1 MDLYSNDNDIPS
13 MNNIYSST
21 YWEKVKADEQKRSDK
36 LYEKAKSPY
45 ETGIVAKPSYSDMFA
60 RIDMGDGASGRG
72 NGARAGVSGTDN
84 FVSSLSGEMISKG
97 DFSHNNM
104 TPFLRKN
111 VTQNTN
117 VENMSSV
124 FDTKTG
130 NNQFWQ
136 NKKEVPCLFKPEM
149 NSGGN
154 ICGMKNN
161 DDFLKSRINNSARVN
176 NFFPIEKIRVGPGI
190 NKGYDSAP
198 TGGFHQMDTAD
209 YAKPRTLDDLR
220 SKINQKETYFEIPIQ
235 APPKGTEQRS
245 VITPFNKNRP
255 DTNYEVSPDM
265 WLKTT
270 GAYTKEAERP
280 SQNVR
285 PTARP
290 EFHVE
295 YKGPANY
302 GENSP
307 GQGIENDY
315 GKGTIMLSDNERTTT
330 GTRTVVTNVSSI
342 VKAIVAPIMDALKY
356 SMKEY
361 TVEAERAVGN
371 PSIQIPSKATTYD
384 PDNHIMKTTVKETT
398 IHDSELTNLSG
409 NKEGYTAPHDNA
421 KTTVKETMLHD
432 SDLTN
437 LAGNKETY
445 SALHDNAKI
454 TVKET
459 TIHDSESANLSGNKE
474 TYSALHDNAKT
485 TVKETMLHDSEL
497 SNLSGNKET
506 YSALNDTAK
515 TTVKETMLHD
525 TNIANIKGEKGAGYV
540 VFDENDA
547 KTTLRQTLPKIDSIR
562 NIGGTT
568 YKVSLYNPDLIAKTT
583 MKETMIKGKSDNG
596 FLGGILEGLFGGYM
610 NANVELKNTHKQ
622 FLSDTNEYGIAGGG
636 AGADFRQ
643 TDRTADENA
652 EIDGTREG
660 IMMSA
665 GYTPNP
671 GNVNI
676 NNDPSEIE
684 MSTKKPF
691 ENSIAARDTG
701 NIGMIYQPSPVF
713 DNCSI
718 TKMPEKSNAFSNRL
732 DSDLLE
738 PMNSNDF
745 AIKINPIRKG
755 CKA

>member
-60 RIDMGDGASGRG
+60 RIDMDAGTGGKGSMGNTGGA
-72 NGARAGVSGTDN
+72 DN
-84 FVSSLSGEMISKG
+84 FVSSLSGEMINKG

-190 NKGYDSAP
+190 NKGYDAAP

-209 YAKPRTLDDLR
+209 YAKPRTLDALR
-220 SKINQKETYFEIPIQ
+220 SKINQKETYFEIPMQ

-245 VITPFNKNRP
+245 IITPFNKNRP

-280 SQNVR
+280 SQNIR

-315 GKGTIMLSDNERTTT
+315 GKDAIMLYDNERTTT
-330 GTRTVVTNVSSI
+330 GTRSVVSNVSSL

-356 SMKEY
+356 TMKEY

-398 IHDSELTNLSG
+398 IHDSDLTNLS
-409 NKEGYTAPHDNA
+409 
-421 KTTVKETMLHD
+421 
-432 SDLTN
+432 
-437 LAGNKETY
+437 GNKETY
-445 SALHDNAKI
+445 SALHDTAKI

-474 TYSALHDNAKT
+474 TYSALNDNAKT
-485 TVKETMLHDSEL
+485 TVKETMIHDSEAL
-497 SNLSGNKET
+497 NLSGNKET

-515 TTVKETMLHD
+515 TTVKETMIHD
-525 TNIANIKGEKGAGYV
+525 TNISNIKGEKGVGYV

-583 MKETMIKGKSDNG
+583 MKETMIKGKSANG

-622 FLSDTNEYGIAGGG
+622 FLSDTNEYGIAG

-643 TDRTADENA
+643 TDRTAEDNA

-691 ENSIAARDTG
+691 ENSIAARDNG

-718 TKMPEKSNAFSNRL
+718 TKMPNKSNAFSNRL

-738 PMNSNDF
+738 PMNNNEF
-745 AIKINPIRKG
+745 AIRINPIRKG
-755 CKA
+755 CKV

>member
-1 MDLYSNDNDIPS
+1 MDLYSNDQDIPS
-13 MNNIYSST
+13 MNNIYSSK
-21 YWEKVKADEQKRSDK
+21 YWEKVKADEQKRSDR
-36 LYEKAKSPY
+36 LYEKAKTPY

-60 RIDMGDGASGRG
+60 RIDSENDPMT
-72 NGARAGVSGTDN
+72 NEN
-84 FVSSLSGEMISKG
+84 FVSSLSGQMINKG

-130 NNQFWQ
+130 NNQFWM

-149 NSGGN
+149 NAGGN
-154 ICGMKNN
+154 VCSMKNN
-161 DDFLKSRINNSARVN
+161 DDFLKSRINNSSRVN
-176 NFFPIEKIRVGPGI
+176 NFFPIDKIRVGPGI

-220 SKINQKETYFEIPIQ
+220 SKINQKETYFEIPMQ
-235 APPKGTEQRS
+235 APPKGIEQRG

-255 DTNYEVSPDM
+255 DTNYEVTPDM

-270 GAYTKEAERP
+270 GAITKEAVRSSE
-280 SQNVR
+280 NVR

-290 EFHVE
+290 EFHIE
-295 YKGPANY
+295 YKGAAKY

-315 GKGTIMLSDNERTTT
+315 GKNAIILYENERATTE
-330 GTRTVVTNVSSI
+330 TRTVVSNVSSI

-361 TVEAERAVGN
+361 TVEAERGVGN

-398 IHDSELTNLSG
+398 IHDSE
-409 NKEGYTAPHDNA
+409 
-421 KTTVKETMLHD
+421 
-432 SDLTN
+432 
-437 LAGNKETY
+437 
-445 SALHDNAKI
+445 
-454 TVKET
+454 
-459 TIHDSESANLSGNKE
+459 TINLSGNKE
-474 TYSALHDNAKT
+474 TYSALTDDAKT
-485 TVKETMLHDSEL
+485 TVKETMIHDSETI
-497 SNLSGNKET
+497 NLSGNKET
-506 YSALNDTAK
+506 YSALTDDAK
-515 TTVKETMLHD
+515 TTVKETMIHD
-525 TNIANIKGEKGAGYV
+525 SDTINLSGNKETYSALTDSAKTTVKETMIHDMNVANIKGEKGVGYIL
-540 VFDENDA
+540 FDENDA
-547 KTTLRQTLPKIDSIR
+547 KTTLRQTLPKIDGIR

-568 YKVSLYNPDLIAKTT
+568 YKVTLYNPDLVAKTT
-583 MKETMIKGKSDNG
+583 MKETMIKGKSEYG

-610 NANVELKNTHKQ
+610 NTNVELKNTQKQ
-622 FLSDTNEYGIAGGG
+622 FLSDTNEYGIAG

-660 IMMSA
+660 ILMSA

-676 NNDPSEIE
+676 NSDPSEIE

-691 ENSIAARDTG
+691 ENSIAARDSG
-701 NIGMIYQPSPVF
+701 NIGMIYQTSPMF

-718 TKMPEKSNAFSNRL
+718 TKMPDKSNAFSNRL

-738 PMNSNDF
+738 PMNTNEF
-745 AIKINPIRKG
+745 AIKINPIKKG
-755 CKA
+755 CKV

>member
-21 YWEKVKADEQKRSDK
+21 YWEKVKTDEQKRSDK

-60 RIDMGDGASGRG
+60 RIDMDRNDGNDDSR
-72 NGARAGVSGTDN
+72 
-84 FVSSLSGEMISKG
+84 FVSSLSGETISKG

-117 VENMSSV
+117 VENMTSV

-136 NKKEVPCLFKPEM
+136 NKKEVPCLFKPEL

-161 DDFLKSRINNSARVN
+161 DDFLKSRINNSSRVN

-190 NKGYDSAP
+190 NKGYDAAP

-209 YAKPRTLDDLR
+209 FAKPRTIDDLR

-235 APPKGTEQRS
+235 APPKGTDQRS
-245 VITPFNKNRP
+245 IITPFAKNRP
-255 DTNYEVSPDM
+255 DTNYEVTPDM

-315 GKGTIMLSDNERTTT
+315 GKDAIMLYDNERTTT
-330 GTRTVVTNVSSI
+330 GTRTVVSNVSSI

-371 PSIQIPSKATTYD
+371 PSIQIPNKATTYD
-384 PDNHIMKTTVKETT
+384 PVNHIMKTTVKETMIHDSETTNLTGNKETYSTLNDTAKTTVKETMIHDSESTNLTGNKETYSALNDNAKTTVKETT
-398 IHDSELTNLSG
+398 IHDSEATNL
-409 NKEGYTAPHDNA
+409 T
-421 KTTVKETMLHD
+421 
-432 SDLTN
+432 
-437 LAGNKETY
+437 
-445 SALHDNAKI
+445 
-454 TVKET
+454 
-459 TIHDSESANLSGNKE
+459 
-474 TYSALHDNAKT
+474 
-485 TVKETMLHDSEL
+485 
-497 SNLSGNKET
+497 GNKET

-515 TTVKETMLHD
+515 TTVKETMIHD
-525 TNIANIKGEKGAGYV
+525 TNIANIKGDKGVGYIL
-540 VFDENDA
+540 FDENDA
-547 KTTLRQTLPKIDSIR
+547 KKTLRQTLPKIDSVR

-568 YKVSLYNPDLIAKTT
+568 YKVSLYNPDLVAKTT
-583 MKETMIKGKSDNG
+583 IKETMIKGKSEYG
-596 FLGGILEGLFGGYM
+596 FLGGILEGLMGGYM
-610 NANVELKNTHKQ
+610 SANVELKNTHKQ

-643 TDRTADENA
+643 MDRTADENA

-671 GNVNI
+671 GNINI

-701 NIGMIYQPSPVF
+701 NIGMIYQSSPVF

-738 PMNSNDF
+738 PMNPNDF
-745 AIKINPIRKG
+745 AIRINPIRKG
-755 CKA
+755 CKV

>member
-60 RIDMGDGASGRG
+60 RIDMDAGTGGRG
-72 NGARAGVSGTDN
+72 SMGGNTGGADN
-84 FVSSLSGEMISKG
+84 FVSSLSGEMINKG

-190 NKGYDSAP
+190 NKGYDAAP

-209 YAKPRTLDDLR
+209 YAKPRTLDALR
-220 SKINQKETYFEIPIQ
+220 SKINQKETYFEIPMQ

-245 VITPFNKNRP
+245 IITPFNKNRP

-280 SQNVR
+280 SQNIR

-315 GKGTIMLSDNERTTT
+315 GKDAIMLYDNERTTT
-330 GTRTVVTNVSSI
+330 GTRSVVSNVSSL

-356 SMKEY
+356 TMKEY

-398 IHDSELTNLSG
+398 IHDSDLTNLS
-409 NKEGYTAPHDNA
+409 
-421 KTTVKETMLHD
+421 
-432 SDLTN
+432 
-437 LAGNKETY
+437 GNKETY
-445 SALHDNAKI
+445 SALHDTAKI

-474 TYSALHDNAKT
+474 TYSALNDNAKT
-485 TVKETMLHDSEL
+485 TVKETMIHDSEAL
-497 SNLSGNKET
+497 NLSGNKET

-515 TTVKETMLHD
+515 TTVKETMIHD
-525 TNIANIKGEKGAGYV
+525 TNIANIKGEKGVGYV

-583 MKETMIKGKSDNG
+583 MKETMIKGKSANG

-622 FLSDTNEYGIAGGG
+622 FLSDTNEYGIAG

-643 TDRTADENA
+643 TDRTAEDNA

-691 ENSIAARDTG
+691 ENSIAARDNG

-718 TKMPEKSNAFSNRL
+718 TKMPDKSNAFSNRL

-738 PMNSNDF
+738 PMNNNEY
-745 AIKINPIRKG
+745 AIRINPIRKG
-755 CKA
+755 CKV

>member
-1 MDLYSNDNDIPS
+1 MDLYSNHNDIPS
-13 MNNIYSST
+13 MNNIYSSK
-21 YWEKVKADEQKRSDK
+21 YWEKVKEDEQKRSNK
-36 LYEKAKSPY
+36 LYEKAKTPY

-60 RIDMGDGASGRG
+60 RIDSANDPH
-72 NGARAGVSGTDN
+72 VSEN
-84 FVSSLSGEMISKG
+84 FVSSLSGEMINKG

-117 VENMSSV
+117 IENMSSV

-149 NSGGN
+149 NAGGN
-154 ICGMKNN
+154 VCSMKNN
-161 DDFLKSRINNSARVN
+161 DDFLKSRINNSSRVN

-235 APPKGTEQRS
+235 APPKGIEQRG

-255 DTNYEVSPDM
+255 DTNYEVTPDM

-270 GAYTKEAERP
+270 GAFTKEAERP
-280 SQNVR
+280 AENVR

-295 YKGPANY
+295 YKGAAKY

-307 GQGIENDY
+307 GQGIDNDY
-315 GKGTIMLSDNERTTT
+315 GKNAIIIYDNERATTE
-330 GTRTVVTNVSSI
+330 TRTVVSNVTSI

-409 NKEGYTAPHDNA
+409 NKETYSAFTDSA
-421 KTTVKETMLHD
+421 KTTVKET
-432 SDLTN
+432 
-437 LAGNKETY
+437 
-445 SALHDNAKI
+445 
-454 TVKET
+454 TV
-459 TIHDSESANLSGNKE
+459 HDSELTNLSGNKE
-474 TYSALHDNAKT
+474 TYSTLTDTAKT
-485 TVKETMLHDSEL
+485 TVKETTVHDSEL
-497 SNLSGNKET
+497 MNLSGNKET

-515 TTVKETMLHD
+515 TTVKETMIHD
-525 TNIANIKGEKGAGYV
+525 TNVANIKGEKGVGYV
-540 VFDENDA
+540 LFNDNDA
-547 KTTLRQTLPKIDSIR
+547 KTTLRQTLPKIDGVR

-568 YKVSLYNPDLIAKTT
+568 YKVTLYNPDLVAKTT
-583 MKETMIKGKSDNG
+583 MKETMIKGKSEYG

-610 NANVELKNTHKQ
+610 NTNVELKNTHKQ
-622 FLSDTNEYGIAGGG
+622 FLSDTNEYGIAGSGS
-636 AGADFRQ
+636 DFRQ
-643 TDRTADENA
+643 MDRTADENA

-676 NNDPSEIE
+676 NADPSEIE

-691 ENSIAARDTG
+691 ENSIAARDSG
-701 NIGMIYQPSPVF
+701 NIGMIYQPTPVF

-718 TKMPEKSNAFSNRL
+718 TKMPDKSNAFSNRL

-738 PMNSNDF
+738 PMNTNEY
-745 AIKINPIRKG
+745 AIRINPIKKG
-755 CKA
+755 CKV

>member
-60 RIDMGDGASGRG
+60 RIDMDAGTGGKGSKTGGGDSGA
-72 NGARAGVSGTDN
+72 DN
-84 FVSSLSGEMISKG
+84 FVSSLSGEMINKG

-190 NKGYDSAP
+190 NKGYDAAP
-198 TGGFHQMDTAD
+198 TGGFHQIDTAD
-209 YAKPRTLDDLR
+209 YAKPRTLDALR
-220 SKINQKETYFEIPIQ
+220 SKINQKETYFEIPMQ

-245 VITPFNKNRP
+245 IITPFNKNRP

-280 SQNVR
+280 SQNIR

-315 GKGTIMLSDNERTTT
+315 GKDAIMLYDNERTTT
-330 GTRTVVTNVSSI
+330 GTRSVVSNVSSL

-356 SMKEY
+356 TMKEY

-398 IHDSELTNLSG
+398 IHDSDLTNLS
-409 NKEGYTAPHDNA
+409 
-421 KTTVKETMLHD
+421 
-432 SDLTN
+432 
-437 LAGNKETY
+437 GNKETY
-445 SALHDNAKI
+445 SALHDTAKI

-474 TYSALHDNAKT
+474 TYSALNDNAKT
-485 TVKETMLHDSEL
+485 TVKETIIHDSEAL
-497 SNLSGNKET
+497 NLSGNKET

-515 TTVKETMLHD
+515 TTVKETMIHD
-525 TNIANIKGEKGAGYV
+525 TNISNIKGEKGVGYV

-583 MKETMIKGKSDNG
+583 MKETMIKGKSANG

-622 FLSDTNEYGIAGGG
+622 FLSDTNEYGIAG

-643 TDRTADENA
+643 TDRTAEDNA

-691 ENSIAARDTG
+691 ENSIAARDNG
-701 NIGMIYQPSPVF
+701 NIGMIYQQSPVF

-718 TKMPEKSNAFSNRL
+718 TKMPDKSNAFSNRL

-738 PMNSNDF
+738 PMNNNEF
-745 AIKINPIRKG
+745 AIRINPIRKG
-755 CKA
+755 CKV

>member
-1 MDLYSNDNDIPS
+1 MELYAKHNDIPS

-21 YWEKVKADEQKRSDK
+21 YWEKVKKDEQKRSDK
-36 LYEKAKSPY
+36 LYEKAKTPY

-60 RIDMGDGASGRG
+60 RIDSVNDPIT
-72 NGARAGVSGTDN
+72 NEN
-84 FVSSLSGEMISKG
+84 FVSSLSGEMINKG

-104 TPFLRKN
+104 APFLRKN

-117 VENMSSV
+117 IENMSSV

-136 NKKEVPCLFKPEM
+136 NKKETSCLFKPEM
-149 NSGGN
+149 NAGGN
-154 ICGMKNN
+154 VCSMKNN
-161 DDFLKSRINNSARVN
+161 DDFLKSRINNSSRVN

-198 TGGFHQMDTAD
+198 TGGFHQIDTAD
-209 YAKPRTLDDLR
+209 YAKPRSLDDLR
-220 SKINQKETYFEIPIQ
+220 SKINQKETYFELPIQ
-235 APPKGTEQRS
+235 APPKGIEQRA

-270 GAYTKEAERP
+270 GAFTKEAERP
-280 SQNVR
+280 SENIR

-290 EFHVE
+290 EFHIE
-295 YKGPANY
+295 YKGAANY

-307 GQGIENDY
+307 GQGMKNDY
-315 GKGTIMLSDNERTTT
+315 GKNSIMLYDNERATTE
-330 GTRTVVTNVSSI
+330 TRTVVSNVTSI

-371 PSIQIPSKATTYD
+371 PSIQIPSKATIYD

-409 NKEGYTAPHDNA
+409 NKETYSAFTDSA
-421 KTTVKETMLHD
+421 KTT
-432 SDLTN
+432 
-437 LAGNKETY
+437 
-445 SALHDNAKI
+445 I
-454 TVKET
+454 KET
-459 TIHDSESANLSGNKE
+459 TVQDSEFINLSGNKE
-474 TYSALHDNAKT
+474 TYSALNDTAKT
-485 TVKETMLHDSEL
+485 TVKETTVHDSESINL
-497 SNLSGNKET
+497 SGNKETYSALNDTAKTTVKETTVHDSEFINLSGNKET

-515 TTVKETMLHD
+515 TTVKETMIHD
-525 TNIANIKGEKGAGYV
+525 TNIANMKGEKGVGYIL
-540 VFDENDA
+540 FDNNNA
-547 KTTLRQTLPKIDSIR
+547 KTTLRQTLPKIDGVR

-568 YKVSLYNPDLIAKTT
+568 YKVTLYNPDLVAKTT
-583 MKETMIKGKSDNG
+583 MKETLIKGKSEYG

-610 NANVELKNTHKQ
+610 NTNVELKNTHKQ
-622 FLSDTNEYGIAGGG
+622 FLSDTNEYGIAGAG

-643 TDRTADENA
+643 MDRTADENA

-676 NNDPSEIE
+676 NADPSEIE

-691 ENSIAARDTG
+691 ENSIAARDSG
-701 NIGMIYQPSPVF
+701 NIGMIYQPTPVF

-718 TKMPEKSNAFSNRL
+718 TRMSDKSNAFSNRL

-738 PMNSNDF
+738 PMNTNEF

>member
-1 MDLYSNDNDIPS
+1 MDAGTGGKGS
-13 MNNIYSST
+13 MGN
-21 YWEKVKADEQKRSDK
+21 
-36 LYEKAKSPY
+36 
-45 ETGIVAKPSYSDMFA
+45 TG
-60 RIDMGDGASGRG
+60 GA
-72 NGARAGVSGTDN
+72 DN
-84 FVSSLSGEMISKG
+84 FVSSLSGEMINKG

-190 NKGYDSAP
+190 NKGYDAAP

-209 YAKPRTLDDLR
+209 YAKPRTLDALR
-220 SKINQKETYFEIPIQ
+220 SKINQKETYFEIPMQ

-245 VITPFNKNRP
+245 IITPFNKNRP

-280 SQNVR
+280 SQNIR

-315 GKGTIMLSDNERTTT
+315 GKDAIMLYDNERTTT
-330 GTRTVVTNVSSI
+330 GTRSVVSNVSSL

-356 SMKEY
+356 TMKEY

-398 IHDSELTNLSG
+398 IHDSDLTNLS
-409 NKEGYTAPHDNA
+409 
-421 KTTVKETMLHD
+421 
-432 SDLTN
+432 
-437 LAGNKETY
+437 GNKETY
-445 SALHDNAKI
+445 SALHDTAKI

-474 TYSALHDNAKT
+474 TYSALNDNAKT
-485 TVKETMLHDSEL
+485 TVKETMIHDSEAL
-497 SNLSGNKET
+497 NLSGNKET

-515 TTVKETMLHD
+515 TTVKETMIHD
-525 TNIANIKGEKGAGYV
+525 TNIANIKGEKGVGYV

-583 MKETMIKGKSDNG
+583 MKETMIKGKSANG

-622 FLSDTNEYGIAGGG
+622 FLSDTNEYGIAG

-643 TDRTADENA
+643 TDRKAEDNA

-691 ENSIAARDTG
+691 ENSIAARDNG

-718 TKMPEKSNAFSNRL
+718 TKMPDKSNAFSNRL

-738 PMNSNDF
+738 PMNNNEF
-745 AIKINPIRKG
+745 AIRINPIRKG
-755 CKA
+755 CKV

>member
-1 MDLYSNDNDIPS
+1 MDLYSNDQDIPS
-13 MNNIYSST
+13 MNNIYSSK
-21 YWEKVKADEQKRSDK
+21 YWDKVKADEQKRSDR
-36 LYEKAKSPY
+36 LYEKAKTPY

-60 RIDMGDGASGRG
+60 RIDSENDPMT
-72 NGARAGVSGTDN
+72 NEN
-84 FVSSLSGEMISKG
+84 FVSSLSGQMINKG

-130 NNQFWQ
+130 NNQFWL

-149 NSGGN
+149 NAGGN
-154 ICGMKNN
+154 VCSMKNN
-161 DDFLKSRINNSARVN
+161 DDFLKSRINNSSRVN
-176 NFFPIEKIRVGPGI
+176 NFFPIDKIRVGPGI

-220 SKINQKETYFEIPIQ
+220 SKINQKETYFEIPMQ
-235 APPKGTEQRS
+235 APPKGIEQRG

-255 DTNYEVSPDM
+255 DTNYEVTPDM

-270 GAYTKEAERP
+270 GAITKEAERP
-280 SQNVR
+280 AENVR

-290 EFHVE
+290 EFHIE
-295 YKGPANY
+295 YKGAAKY

-315 GKGTIMLSDNERTTT
+315 GKKAIILYENERATTE
-330 GTRTVVTNVSSI
+330 TRTVVSNVSSI

-361 TVEAERAVGN
+361 TVEAERGVGN

-398 IHDSELTNLSG
+398 IHDSETINLSG
-409 NKEGYTAPHDNA
+409 NKETYSSLTDSA
-421 KTTVKETMLHD
+421 KT
-432 SDLTN
+432 
-437 LAGNKETY
+437 
-445 SALHDNAKI
+445 

-459 TIHDSESANLSGNKE
+459 TIHDSETINLSGNKE
-474 TYSALHDNAKT
+474 TYSALTDDAKT
-485 TVKETMLHDSEL
+485 TVKETTIHDSDTI
-497 SNLSGNKET
+497 NLSGNKET
-506 YSALNDTAK
+506 YSALTDSAK
-515 TTVKETMLHD
+515 TTVKETMIHD
-525 TNIANIKGEKGAGYV
+525 MNVANIKGEKGVGYIL
-540 VFDENDA
+540 FDENDA
-547 KTTLRQTLPKIDSIR
+547 KTTLRQTLPKIDGIR

-568 YKVSLYNPDLIAKTT
+568 YKVTLYNPDLVAKTT
-583 MKETMIKGKSDNG
+583 MKETMIKGKSEYG

-610 NANVELKNTHKQ
+610 STNVELKNTQKQ
-622 FLSDTNEYGIAGGG
+622 FLSDTNEYGIAGS
-636 AGADFRQ
+636 GADFRQ

-660 IMMSA
+660 ILMSA

-676 NNDPSEIE
+676 NSDPSEIE

-691 ENSIAARDTG
+691 ENSIAARDSG
-701 NIGMIYQPSPVF
+701 NIGMIYQTSPVF

-718 TKMPEKSNAFSNRL
+718 TKMPDKSNAFSNRL

-738 PMNSNDF
+738 PMNTNEF
-745 AIKINPIRKG
+745 AIKINPIKKG
-755 CKA
+755 CKV

>member
-1 MDLYSNDNDIPS
+1 MDLYSNDIGNDIPS
-13 MNNIYSST
+13 MNNIYSSK
-21 YWEKVKADEQKRSDK
+21 YWEKVKEDEQKRSNK
-36 LYEKAKSPY
+36 LYEKSKSPY
-45 ETGIVAKPSYSDMFA
+45 DTGIVAKPSYADMFA
-60 RIDMGDGASGRG
+60 RIDSGDGLTASG
-72 NGARAGVSGTDN
+72 DN
-84 FVSSLSGEMISKG
+84 NNSYDYVSSLTGEKINKG

-117 VENMSSV
+117 IENMSSV

-161 DDFLKSRINNSARVN
+161 DDFLKSRINNSSRVN

-190 NKGYDSAP
+190 NKGFDAAP
-198 TGGFHQMDTAD
+198 TGGFHQMDTAE

-220 SKINQKETYFEIPIQ
+220 SKINQKETYFEIPMQ

-255 DTNYEVSPDM
+255 DTNFEVTPDM
-265 WLKTT
+265 WLKTM
-270 GAYTKEAERP
+270 GAITKEAERP
-280 SQNVR
+280 AQNIK

-290 EFHVE
+290 EFHID
-295 YKGPANY
+295 YQGAAKY

-307 GQGIENDY
+307 GQGLENDY
-315 GKGTIMLSDNERTTT
+315 GKNAIMVYDNERNLTE
-330 GTRTVVTNVSSI
+330 TRTVVSNVTSI

-361 TVEAERAVGN
+361 TVEAERGVGN

-398 IHDSELTNLSG
+398 IHDSELTNLTG
-409 NKEGYTAPHDNA
+409 NKETYSTITDAA
-421 KTTVKETMLHD
+421 KTTVKET
-432 SDLTN
+432 
-437 LAGNKETY
+437 
-445 SALHDNAKI
+445 
-454 TVKET
+454 TV
-459 TIHDSESANLSGNKE
+459 HDSEALNLSGNKE
-474 TYSALHDNAKT
+474 TYSALT
-485 TVKETMLHDSEL
+485 
-497 SNLSGNKET
+497 
-506 YSALNDTAK
+506 DTAK
-515 TTVKETMLHD
+515 TTVKETMIHD
-525 TNIANIKGEKGAGYV
+525 SVVSNIKGDKGEGYIL
-540 VFDENDA
+540 FDDDDV
-547 KTTLRQTLPKIDSIR
+547 KKTLRQTLPKVDSVR
-562 NIGGTT
+562 NIGGAT
-568 YKVSLYNPDLIAKTT
+568 YRVTLYNPDLVAKTT
-583 MKETMIKGKSDNG
+583 MKETMIKGKSEYG
-596 FLGGILEGLFGGYM
+596 FLGGILDGLFGGYL

-622 FLSDTNEYGIAGGG
+622 FLSDTNEYGIAGSGT
-636 AGADFRQ
+636 DFRQ
-643 TDRTADENA
+643 MDRTAEENA

-676 NNDPSEIE
+676 NADPADIE

-691 ENSIAARDTG
+691 ENSIAARETA
-701 NIGMIYQPSPVF
+701 NIGMIYQTTPVF

-718 TKMPEKSNAFSNRL
+718 TKMPDKSNAFSNRL

-738 PMNSNDF
+738 PMSTNEF

-755 CKA
+755 CKV

>member
-1 MDLYSNDNDIPS
+1 

-60 RIDMGDGASGRG
+60 RIDMD
-72 NGARAGVSGTDN
+72 NGAGGKGRNTGGGDSGADN
-84 FVSSLSGEMISKG
+84 YVSSLSGEMINKG

-161 DDFLKSRINNSARVN
+161 DDFLKSRINNSSRVN

-190 NKGYDSAP
+190 NKGYDAAP

-209 YAKPRTLDDLR
+209 YAKPRTLDALR
-220 SKINQKETYFEIPIQ
+220 SKINQKETYFEIPMQ

-280 SQNVR
+280 SQNIR

-315 GKGTIMLSDNERTTT
+315 GKDAIMLYDNERTTT
-330 GTRTVVTNVSSI
+330 GTRTVVSNVSSL

-398 IHDSELTNLSG
+398 IHDSDLTNLS
-409 NKEGYTAPHDNA
+409 
-421 KTTVKETMLHD
+421 
-432 SDLTN
+432 
-437 LAGNKETY
+437 GNKETY
-445 SALHDNAKI
+445 SALHDTAKI

-474 TYSALHDNAKT
+474 TYSALNDNAKT
-485 TVKETMLHDSEL
+485 TVKETMIHDSEAL
-497 SNLSGNKET
+497 NLSGNKET

-515 TTVKETMLHD
+515 TTVKETMIHD
-525 TNIANIKGEKGAGYV
+525 TNISNIKGEKGVGYV

-547 KTTLRQTLPKIDSIR
+547 KKTLRQTLPKIDSIR

-583 MKETMIKGKSDNG
+583 MKETMIKGKSANG

-622 FLSDTNEYGIAGGG
+622 FLSDTNEYGIASGG

-643 TDRTADENA
+643 TDRTAEENA

-691 ENSIAARDTG
+691 ENSIAARDNG

-718 TKMPEKSNAFSNRL
+718 TKMPNKSNAFSNRL

-755 CKA
+755 CKV

>member
-60 RIDMGDGASGRG
+60 RIDMDAGTGGKGSMGNTGGA
-72 NGARAGVSGTDN
+72 DN
-84 FVSSLSGEMISKG
+84 FVSSLSGEMINKG

-190 NKGYDSAP
+190 NKGYDAAP

-209 YAKPRTLDDLR
+209 YAKPRTLDALR
-220 SKINQKETYFEIPIQ
+220 SKINQKETYFEIPMQ

-245 VITPFNKNRP
+245 IITPFNKNRP

-280 SQNVR
+280 SQNIR

-315 GKGTIMLSDNERTTT
+315 GKDAIMLYDNERTTT
-330 GTRTVVTNVSSI
+330 GTRSVVSNVSSL

-356 SMKEY
+356 TMKEY

-398 IHDSELTNLSG
+398 IHDSDLTNLS
-409 NKEGYTAPHDNA
+409 
-421 KTTVKETMLHD
+421 
-432 SDLTN
+432 
-437 LAGNKETY
+437 GNKETY
-445 SALHDNAKI
+445 SALHDTAKI

-474 TYSALHDNAKT
+474 TYSALNDNAKT
-485 TVKETMLHDSEL
+485 TVKETMIHDSEAL
-497 SNLSGNKET
+497 NLSGNKET

-515 TTVKETMLHD
+515 TTVKETMIHD
-525 TNIANIKGEKGAGYV
+525 TNIANIKGEKGVGYV

-583 MKETMIKGKSDNG
+583 MKETMIKGKSANG

-622 FLSDTNEYGIAGGG
+622 FLSDTNEYGIAG

-643 TDRTADENA
+643 TDRTAEDNA

-691 ENSIAARDTG
+691 ENSIAARDNG

-718 TKMPEKSNAFSNRL
+718 TKMPNKSNAFSNRL

-738 PMNSNDF
+738 PMNNNEF
-745 AIKINPIRKG
+745 AIRINPIRKG
-755 CKA
+755 CKV

>member
-1 MDLYSNDNDIPS
+1 MELYSNDIPS

-21 YWEKVKADEQKRSDK
+21 YWDKVKADEQKRSNK

-45 ETGIVAKPSYSDMFA
+45 DTGIVAKPSYSDMFA
-60 RIDMGDGASGRG
+60 RIDMDGGGGDRG
-72 NGARAGVSGTDN
+72 NDMN
-84 FVSSLSGEMISKG
+84 NNKFVSSLSGETINKG

-117 VENMSSV
+117 VENMTSV

-161 DDFLKSRINNSARVN
+161 DDFLKSRINNSSRVN

-190 NKGYDSAP
+190 NKGYDAAP

-209 YAKPRTLDDLR
+209 FAKPRTIDDLR

-245 VITPFNKNRP
+245 VITPFAKNRP
-255 DTNYEVSPDM
+255 DTNYEVTPDM

-270 GAYTKEAERP
+270 GAYTKETERP

-315 GKGTIMLSDNERTTT
+315 GKDAIMLYDNERTTT
-330 GTRTVVTNVSSI
+330 GTRTVVSNVSSL

-384 PDNHIMKTTVKETT
+384 PVNHIMKTTVKETT
-398 IHDSELTNLSG
+398 IHDSEATNL
-409 NKEGYTAPHDNA
+409 T
-421 KTTVKETMLHD
+421 
-432 SDLTN
+432 
-437 LAGNKETY
+437 GNKETY
-445 SALHDNAKI
+445 SALNDIAKT

-459 TIHDSESANLSGNKE
+459 TIHDSEATNLTGNKE
-474 TYSALHDNAKT
+474 TYSALNDNAKT
-485 TVKETMLHDSEL
+485 TVKETTIHDSEAL
-497 SNLSGNKET
+497 NLSGNKET

-515 TTVKETMLHD
+515 TTVKETMIHD
-525 TNIANIKGEKGAGYV
+525 TNIANIKGEKGVGYV
-540 VFDENDA
+540 LFDENDA
-547 KTTLRQTLPKIDSIR
+547 KKTLRQTLPKIDSVR

-568 YKVSLYNPDLIAKTT
+568 YKVSLYNPDLVAKTT
-583 MKETMIKGKSDNG
+583 LKETMIKGKSENG
-596 FLGGILEGLFGGYM
+596 FLGGILEGLFGGYLS
-610 NANVELKNTHKQ
+610 ANVELKNTHKQ
-622 FLSDTNEYGIAGGG
+622 FLSDTNEYGIASGG

-643 TDRTADENA
+643 MDRTADENA

-660 IMMSA
+660 IMISA

-671 GNVNI
+671 GNINI
-676 NNDPSEIE
+676 NNDPSDIE

-718 TKMPEKSNAFSNRL
+718 TKMPDKSNAFSNRL

-745 AIKINPIRKG
+745 AIRINPIRKG
-755 CKA
+755 CKV

>member
-60 RIDMGDGASGRG
+60 RIDMDAGTGGKGSKTGGGDSGA
-72 NGARAGVSGTDN
+72 DN
-84 FVSSLSGEMISKG
+84 FVSSLSGEMINKG

-161 DDFLKSRINNSARVN
+161 DDFLKSRINNSSRVN

-190 NKGYDSAP
+190 NKGYDAAP
-198 TGGFHQMDTAD
+198 TGGFHQIDTAD
-209 YAKPRTLDDLR
+209 YAKPRTLDALR
-220 SKINQKETYFEIPIQ
+220 SKINQKETYFEIPMQ

-245 VITPFNKNRP
+245 IITPFNKNRP

-280 SQNVR
+280 SQNIR

-315 GKGTIMLSDNERTTT
+315 GKDAIMLYDNERTTT
-330 GTRTVVTNVSSI
+330 GTRSVVSNVSSL

-356 SMKEY
+356 TMKEY

-398 IHDSELTNLSG
+398 IHDSDLTNLS
-409 NKEGYTAPHDNA
+409 
-421 KTTVKETMLHD
+421 
-432 SDLTN
+432 
-437 LAGNKETY
+437 GNKETY
-445 SALHDNAKI
+445 SALHDTAKI

-474 TYSALHDNAKT
+474 TYSALNDNAKT
-485 TVKETMLHDSEL
+485 TVKETIIHDSEAL
-497 SNLSGNKET
+497 NLSGNKET

-515 TTVKETMLHD
+515 TTVKETMIHD
-525 TNIANIKGEKGAGYV
+525 TNISNIKGEKGVGYV

-583 MKETMIKGKSDNG
+583 MKETMIKGKSANG

-622 FLSDTNEYGIAGGG
+622 FLSDTNEYGIAG

-643 TDRTADENA
+643 TDRTAEDNA

-691 ENSIAARDTG
+691 ENSIAARDNG
-701 NIGMIYQPSPVF
+701 NIGMIYQQSPVF

-718 TKMPEKSNAFSNRL
+718 TKMPDKSNAFSNRL

-738 PMNSNDF
+738 PMNTNEF
-745 AIKINPIRKG
+745 AIRINPIRKG
-755 CKA
+755 CKV

>member
-1 MDLYSNDNDIPS
+1 

-60 RIDMGDGASGRG
+60 RIDMD
-72 NGARAGVSGTDN
+72 NGAGGKGRNTGGGDSGADN
-84 FVSSLSGEMISKG
+84 FVSSLSGEMINKG

-161 DDFLKSRINNSARVN
+161 DDFLKSRINNSSRVN

-190 NKGYDSAP
+190 NKGYDAAP

-209 YAKPRTLDDLR
+209 YAKPRTLDALR
-220 SKINQKETYFEIPIQ
+220 SKINQKETYFEIPMQ

-280 SQNVR
+280 SQNIR

-315 GKGTIMLSDNERTTT
+315 GKDAIMLYDNERTTT
-330 GTRTVVTNVSSI
+330 GTRTVVSNVSSL

-398 IHDSELTNLSG
+398 IHDSDLTNLS
-409 NKEGYTAPHDNA
+409 
-421 KTTVKETMLHD
+421 
-432 SDLTN
+432 
-437 LAGNKETY
+437 GNKETY
-445 SALHDNAKI
+445 SALHDTAKI

-474 TYSALHDNAKT
+474 TYSALNDNAKT
-485 TVKETMLHDSEL
+485 TVKETMIHDSEAL
-497 SNLSGNKET
+497 NLSGNKET

-515 TTVKETMLHD
+515 TTVKETMIHD
-525 TNIANIKGEKGAGYV
+525 TNISNIKGEKGVGYV

-547 KTTLRQTLPKIDSIR
+547 KKTLRQTLPKIDSIR

-583 MKETMIKGKSDNG
+583 MKETMIKGKSANG

-622 FLSDTNEYGIAGGG
+622 FLSDTNEYGIASGG

-643 TDRTADENA
+643 TDRTAEENA

-691 ENSIAARDTG
+691 ENSIAARDNG

-718 TKMPEKSNAFSNRL
+718 TKMPNKSNAFSNRL

-755 CKA
+755 CKV

>member
-1 MDLYSNDNDIPS
+1 

-60 RIDMGDGASGRG
+60 RIDMD
-72 NGARAGVSGTDN
+72 NGAGGKKTGGGDSGADN
-84 FVSSLSGEMISKG
+84 YVSSLSGEMINKG

-190 NKGYDSAP
+190 NKGYDAAP

-209 YAKPRTLDDLR
+209 YAKPRTLDALR
-220 SKINQKETYFEIPIQ
+220 SKINQKETYFEIPMQ

-245 VITPFNKNRP
+245 IITPFNKNRP

-280 SQNVR
+280 SQNIR

-315 GKGTIMLSDNERTTT
+315 GKDAIMLYDNERTTT
-330 GTRTVVTNVSSI
+330 GTRSVVSNVSSL

-356 SMKEY
+356 TMKEY

-398 IHDSELTNLSG
+398 IHDSDLTNLS
-409 NKEGYTAPHDNA
+409 
-421 KTTVKETMLHD
+421 
-432 SDLTN
+432 
-437 LAGNKETY
+437 GNKETY
-445 SALHDNAKI
+445 SALHDTAKI

-474 TYSALHDNAKT
+474 TYSALNDNAKT
-485 TVKETMLHDSEL
+485 TVKETIIHDSEAL
-497 SNLSGNKET
+497 NLSGNKET

-515 TTVKETMLHD
+515 TTVKETMIHD
-525 TNIANIKGEKGAGYV
+525 TNIANIKGEKGVGYV

-547 KTTLRQTLPKIDSIR
+547 KKTLRQTLPKIDSIR

-583 MKETMIKGKSDNG
+583 MKETMIKGKSANG

-622 FLSDTNEYGIAGGG
+622 FLSDTNEYGIAG

-643 TDRTADENA
+643 TDRKAEDNA

-691 ENSIAARDTG
+691 ENSIAARDNG

-718 TKMPEKSNAFSNRL
+718 TKMPDKSNAFSNRL

-738 PMNSNDF
+738 PMNNNEF
-745 AIKINPIRKG
+745 AIRINPIRKG
-755 CKA
+755 CKV

>member
-60 RIDMGDGASGRG
+60 RIDMDNGAGGRG
-72 NGARAGVSGTDN
+72 STGGNTGGADN
-84 FVSSLSGEMISKG
+84 FVSSLSGEMINKG

-190 NKGYDSAP
+190 NKGYDAAP

-209 YAKPRTLDDLR
+209 YAKPRTLDALR
-220 SKINQKETYFEIPIQ
+220 SKINQKETYFEIPMQ

-245 VITPFNKNRP
+245 IITPFNKNRP

-280 SQNVR
+280 SQNIR

-315 GKGTIMLSDNERTTT
+315 GKDAIMLYDNERTTT
-330 GTRTVVTNVSSI
+330 GTRSVVSNVSSL

-356 SMKEY
+356 TMKEY

-398 IHDSELTNLSG
+398 IHDSDLTNLS
-409 NKEGYTAPHDNA
+409 
-421 KTTVKETMLHD
+421 
-432 SDLTN
+432 
-437 LAGNKETY
+437 GNKETY
-445 SALHDNAKI
+445 SALHDTAKI

-474 TYSALHDNAKT
+474 TYSALNDNAKT
-485 TVKETMLHDSEL
+485 TVKETMIHDSEAL
-497 SNLSGNKET
+497 NLSGNKET

-515 TTVKETMLHD
+515 TTVKETMIHD
-525 TNIANIKGEKGAGYV
+525 TNISNIKGEKGVGYV

-583 MKETMIKGKSDNG
+583 MKETMIKGKSANG

-636 AGADFRQ
+636 ADFRQ
-643 TDRTADENA
+643 TDRTAEDNA

-691 ENSIAARDTG
+691 ENSIAARDNG

-718 TKMPEKSNAFSNRL
+718 TKMPDKSNAFSNRL

-738 PMNSNDF
+738 PMNNNEY
-745 AIKINPIRKG
+745 AIRINPIRKG
-755 CKA
+755 CKV

>member
-1 MDLYSNDNDIPS
+1 
-13 MNNIYSST
+13 
-21 YWEKVKADEQKRSDK
+21 
-36 LYEKAKSPY
+36 
-45 ETGIVAKPSYSDMFA
+45 
-60 RIDMGDGASGRG
+60 
-72 NGARAGVSGTDN
+72 
-84 FVSSLSGEMISKG
+84 MINKG

-117 VENMSSV
+117 IENMSSV

-136 NKKEVPCLFKPEM
+136 NKKETTCLFKPEM
-149 NSGGN
+149 NAGGN
-154 ICGMKNN
+154 VCSMKNN
-161 DDFLKSRINNSARVN
+161 DDFLKSRINNSSRVN

-198 TGGFHQMDTAD
+198 SGGFHQMDTAD

-220 SKINQKETYFEIPIQ
+220 SKINQKETYFELPIQ
-235 APPKGTEQRS
+235 APPKGINQRA
-245 VITPFNKNRP
+245 VITPFNKNKP

-270 GAYTKEAERP
+270 GAFTKEAERP
-280 SQNVR
+280 SENIR

-295 YKGPANY
+295 YKGAANY

-307 GQGIENDY
+307 GQGIQNDY
-315 GKGTIMLSDNERTTT
+315 GKNSIMLYDNERATTE
-330 GTRTVVTNVSSI
+330 TRTVVSNVTSI

-371 PSIQIPSKATTYD
+371 PSIQIPSKATIYD

-409 NKEGYTAPHDNA
+409 NKETYSAFTDRA
-421 KTTVKETMLHD
+421 KTT
-432 SDLTN
+432 
-437 LAGNKETY
+437 
-445 SALHDNAKI
+445 I
-454 TVKET
+454 KET
-459 TIHDSESANLSGNKE
+459 TVQDSELTNLSGNKE
-474 TYSALHDNAKT
+474 TYSALNDIAKT
-485 TVKETMLHDSEL
+485 TVKETTVHDSESINLSGNKETYSALNDTAKTTVKETTVHDSEL
-497 SNLSGNKET
+497 INLSGNKET

-515 TTVKETMLHD
+515 TTVKETMIHD
-525 TNIANIKGEKGAGYV
+525 TNIANMKGEKGVGYIL
-540 VFDENDA
+540 FDNNNA
-547 KTTLRQTLPKIDSIR
+547 KTTLRQTLPKIDGVR
-562 NIGGTT
+562 NIGGTI
-568 YKVSLYNPDLIAKTT
+568 YKVTLYNPDLVAKTT
-583 MKETMIKGKSDNG
+583 MKETMIKGKSEYG

-610 NANVELKNTHKQ
+610 NTNVELKNTHKQ
-622 FLSDTNEYGIAGGG
+622 FLSDTNEYGIAGAG

-643 TDRTADENA
+643 MDRTADENA

-660 IMMSA
+660 IMISA

-676 NNDPSEIE
+676 NADPSEIE

-691 ENSIAARDTG
+691 ENSIAARDSG
-701 NIGMIYQPSPVF
+701 NVGMIYQQTPVF

-718 TKMPEKSNAFSNRL
+718 TRMSDKSNAFSNRL

-738 PMNSNDF
+738 PMNTNEF

>member
-60 RIDMGDGASGRG
+60 RIDMDSVGGVGGKGGA
-72 NGARAGVSGTDN
+72 DN
-84 FVSSLSGEMISKG
+84 LVSSLSGEMINKG

-117 VENMSSV
+117 IENMSSV

-209 YAKPRTLDDLR
+209 YAKPRTLDALR
-220 SKINQKETYFEIPIQ
+220 SKINQKETYFEIPMQ
-235 APPKGTEQRS
+235 APPKGTEQRC

-280 SQNVR
+280 SQNIR

-315 GKGTIMLSDNERTTT
+315 GKDAIILYDNERTTT
-330 GTRTVVTNVSSI
+330 GTRTVVSNVSSL

-384 PDNHIMKTTVKETT
+384 PDNHIMKTTVKET
-398 IHDSELTNLSG
+398 
-409 NKEGYTAPHDNA
+409 
-421 KTTVKETMLHD
+421 MLHD

-437 LAGNKETY
+437 LAGNKKTY
-445 SALHDNAKI
+445 SALHDTAKI

-459 TIHDSESANLSGNKE
+459 TIHDSEATNLSGNKE
-474 TYSALHDNAKT
+474 TYSALNDNAKT
-485 TVKETMLHDSEL
+485 TVKETMIHDSEAL
-497 SNLSGNKET
+497 NLSGNKET

-515 TTVKETMLHD
+515 TTVKETMIHD
-525 TNIANIKGEKGAGYV
+525 TNIANIKGEKGVGYV

-547 KTTLRQTLPKIDSIR
+547 KKTLRQTLPKIDTIR

-583 MKETMIKGKSDNG
+583 MKETMIKGKSENG

-643 TDRTADENA
+643 TDRTAEENA

-718 TKMPEKSNAFSNRL
+718 TKMPDKSNAFSNRL

-738 PMNSNDF
+738 PMNTNEF

-755 CKA
+755 CKV